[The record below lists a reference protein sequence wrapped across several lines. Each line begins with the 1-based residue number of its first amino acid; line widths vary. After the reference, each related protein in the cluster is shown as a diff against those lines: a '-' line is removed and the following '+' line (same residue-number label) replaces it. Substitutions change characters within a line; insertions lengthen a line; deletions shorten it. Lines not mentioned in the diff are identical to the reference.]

1 MISKTYL
8 SIYIYTHP
16 IIHRTHNLFLSL
28 SMTKMANMTTLN
40 QLFDLPGQIC
50 HVQCGFCTTILLVSV
65 PFTSLSMVVTVRCG
79 HCTSLLSVNLMK
91 ASFIPLHLLTSLS
104 HLDETEKDEVAATTD
119 GVEEEAWKVTQ
130 EKENSPTTLVTS
142 SDNEDED
149 EDKDVSRVYQVVNK
163 PPEKRQRAPSAYN
176 CFIKEEIRRLKAQNP
191 SMAHKEAF
199 SLAAKNWAHFPPV
212 QNKRTASDQCFC
224 EEDNNVLLSCNAL
237 EDHEVSNNGFRERKA
252 QRHSIWGKSPF
263 E

>member
-1 MISKTYL
+1 
-8 SIYIYTHP
+8 
-16 IIHRTHNLFLSL
+16 
-28 SMTKMANMTTLN
+28 MTTLN
-40 QLFDLPGQIC
+40 QLFDLPGQ
-50 HVQCGFCTTILLVSV
+50 VSV

-104 HLDETEKDEVAATTD
+104 HMDEKGHEEVAATTD
-119 GVEEEAWKVTQ
+119 GVEEEAWKVNQ
-130 EKENSPTTLVTS
+130 EKENSPATLVTS
-142 SDNEDED
+142 SESEDED
-149 EDKDVSRVYQVVNK
+149 RDVSRVYQVVNK

-199 SLAAKNWAHFPPV
+199 SLAAKNWANFPPV
-212 QNKRTASDQCFC
+212 QNKRAASDQYFC
-224 EEDNNVLLSCNAL
+224 EDDNNALLSCNAL
-237 EDHEVSNNGFRERKA
+237 GDHDESNNGFRERKA

-263 E
+263 D

>member
-1 MISKTYL
+1 M
-8 SIYIYTHP
+8 P
-16 IIHRTHNLFLSL
+16 
-28 SMTKMANMTTLN
+28 NMTTLN

-50 HVQCGFCTTILLVSV
+50 HVQCGFCATILLVSV

-91 ASFIPLHLLTSLS
+91 ASFIPLQLLTSLS
-104 HLDETEKDEVAATTD
+104 RLDETEKEEVAATTD
-119 GVEEEAWKVTQ
+119 GVEEEAWKVNQ
-130 EKENSPTTLVTS
+130 EKENSPTTLLTS
-142 SDNEDED
+142 SDNED

-176 CFIKEEIRRLKAQNP
+176 CFIKEEIKRLKAQNP

-212 QNKRTASDQCFC
+212 QNKRAASGQCFC
-224 EEDNNVLLSCNAL
+224 EEDNSGLLSCNAM

>member
-1 MISKTYL
+1 
-8 SIYIYTHP
+8 
-16 IIHRTHNLFLSL
+16 
-28 SMTKMANMTTLN
+28 MTKIPNMTTTLN
-40 QLFDLPGQIC
+40 HLFDLPGQIC

-79 HCTSLLSVNLMK
+79 HCSSLLSVNLMK
-91 ASFIPLHLLTSLS
+91 ASFIPLHLLASLS
-104 HLDETEKDEVAATTD
+104 HLDEAGKEEVAATT
-119 GVEEEAWKVTQ
+119 GVEEEEALKVNSQ
-130 EKENSPTTLVTS
+130 EKENSPTTLVSS

-149 EDKDVSRVYQVVNK
+149 VTRVYQVVNK

-176 CFIKEEIRRLKAQNP
+176 CFIKEEIRRLKSQNP

-212 QNKRTASDQCFC
+212 LNKRAASSDHCYCEDQ
-224 EEDNNVLLSCNAL
+224 DNNAIPPCNAL
-237 EDHEVSNNGFRERKA
+237 EDHEESNNGFRERKA

>member
-1 MISKTYL
+1 
-8 SIYIYTHP
+8 
-16 IIHRTHNLFLSL
+16 
-28 SMTKMANMTTLN
+28 MTKIPNMTTLN

-91 ASFIPLHLLTSLS
+91 ASFIPLQLLTSLS
-104 HLDETEKDEVAATTD
+104 HLDEAGKQEVAATTD
-119 GVEEEAWKVTQ
+119 GVEEEALKVNQ
-130 EKENSPTTLVTS
+130 EETSPTTLVTS

-149 EDKDVSRVYQVVNK
+149 RDVSRVYQVVNK

-176 CFIKEEIRRLKAQNP
+176 CFIKEEIKRLKAQDP
-191 SMAHKEAF
+191 SLAHKEAF
-199 SLAAKNWAHFPPV
+199 SLAAKNWANFPPV
-212 QNKRTASDQCFC
+212 QNKRAASDQCFC
-224 EEDNNVLLSCNAL
+224 EDDNNALLSCNAL
-237 EDHEVSNNGFRERKA
+237 EDHEESNKFRERKA

>member
-1 MISKTYL
+1 
-8 SIYIYTHP
+8 
-16 IIHRTHNLFLSL
+16 
-28 SMTKMANMTTLN
+28 MTKIPNMTTTLN
-40 QLFDLPGQIC
+40 HLFDLPGQIC

-65 PFTSLSMVVTVRCG
+65 PYTSLSMVVTVRCG

-91 ASFIPLHLLTSLS
+91 ASFIPLHLLASLS
-104 HLDETEKDEVAATTD
+104 NLDEAGKEEVAATD
-119 GVEEEAWKVTQ
+119 GVEEEALKVNSQ
-130 EKENSPTTLVTS
+130 EKENSPTTLVSS
-142 SDNEDED
+142 SDNEDE
-149 EDKDVSRVYQVVNK
+149 DVSRVYQVVNK

-212 QNKRTASDQCFC
+212 NNKRATSDHCFC
-224 EEDNNVLLSCNAL
+224 EEDNNAIPPFNAL
-237 EDHEVSNNGFRERKA
+237 EDHEESNNGFRERKA

>member
-1 MISKTYL
+1 
-8 SIYIYTHP
+8 
-16 IIHRTHNLFLSL
+16 
-28 SMTKMANMTTLN
+28 MTTLN
-40 QLFDLPGQIC
+40 QLFDLPGQVC

-104 HLDETEKDEVAATTD
+104 HMDEKGNEEVAATTD
-119 GVEEEAWKVTQ
+119 GGVEEEAWKVNQ
-130 EKENSPTTLVTS
+130 EKENSPATLVTS
-142 SDNEDED
+142 SDSEDED
-149 EDKDVSRVYQVVNK
+149 RDVSRVYQVVNK

-199 SLAAKNWAHFPPV
+199 SLAAKNWANFPPV
-212 QNKRTASDQCFC
+212 QNRRAASDQCFC
-224 EEDNNVLLSCNAL
+224 EDDNNALLSCNVLGPYKPPLSICQYSTCISSAGSSSSVWILRSAACRLL
-237 EDHEVSNNGFRERKA
+237 ELAASGVDFTG
-252 QRHSIWGKSPF
+252 
-263 E
+263 

>member
-1 MISKTYL
+1 
-8 SIYIYTHP
+8 
-16 IIHRTHNLFLSL
+16 
-28 SMTKMANMTTLN
+28 MTKIPNMTTTLN
-40 QLFDLPGQIC
+40 NLFDLPGQIC

-65 PFTSLSMVVTVRCG
+65 PYTSLSMVVTVRCG

-91 ASFIPLHLLTSLS
+91 ASFIPLHLLASLS
-104 HLDETEKDEVAATTD
+104 NLDEAGKEEVAATD
-119 GVEEEAWKVTQ
+119 GVEEEALKVNSL
-130 EKENSPTTLVTS
+130 EKENSPTTLVSS
-142 SDNEDED
+142 SDNEDE
-149 EDKDVSRVYQVVNK
+149 DVSRVYQVVNK

-212 QNKRTASDQCFC
+212 HNKRAASDHCFC
-224 EEDNNVLLSCNAL
+224 VEDNNAIPSCNAL
-237 EDHEVSNNGFRERKA
+237 EDHEESNNGFRERKA

>member
-1 MISKTYL
+1 
-8 SIYIYTHP
+8 
-16 IIHRTHNLFLSL
+16 
-28 SMTKMANMTTLN
+28 MTTLSH
-40 QLFDLPGQIC
+40 LFDLPGQIC

-79 HCTSLLSVNLMK
+79 HCTSLLSVNLMM
-91 ASFIPLHLLTSLS
+91 ASFIPLHLLASIS
-104 HLDETEKDEVAATTD
+104 HLDHHEMRKEEVVATTN
-119 GVEEEAWKVTQ
+119 GVEK
-130 EKENSPTTLVTS
+130 KDHHSPTTLVSS
-142 SDNEDED
+142 SDNDED

-199 SLAAKNWAHFPPV
+199 SLAAKNWAHFPV
-212 QNKRTASDQCFC
+212 HNKIAASDQCFC
-224 EEDNNVLLSCNAL
+224 DEGNNPPLQCNAL
-237 EDHEVSNNGFRERKA
+237 KAHEEINNEFRERKA
-252 QRHSIWGKSPF
+252 QRHSILGKSPF

>member
-1 MISKTYL
+1 
-8 SIYIYTHP
+8 
-16 IIHRTHNLFLSL
+16 
-28 SMTKMANMTTLN
+28 MANMTTLN

-104 HLDETEKDEVAATTD
+104 HLDEVPVTYILCTEKDEVAATTD
-119 GVEEEAWKVTQ
+119 GVEEEAWKVTL

-199 SLAAKNWAHFPPV
+199 SLAAKNFKTRELPQINVFVRKTTMCYYHAMLW
-212 QNKRTASDQCFC
+212 RTM
-224 EEDNNVLLSCNAL
+224 
-237 EDHEVSNNGFRERKA
+237 R
-252 QRHSIWGKSPF
+252 
-263 E
+263 

>member
-1 MISKTYL
+1 
-8 SIYIYTHP
+8 
-16 IIHRTHNLFLSL
+16 
-28 SMTKMANMTTLN
+28 MTTLN

-91 ASFIPLHLLTSLS
+91 ASFIPIHLLNSLS
-104 HLDETEKDEVAATTD
+104 HLDETGKEEVAATTD
-119 GVEEEAWKVTQ
+119 GVEEEEDEDEEAWKVNQ
-130 EKENSPTTLVTS
+130 EKENSPTILVTS
-142 SDNEDED
+142 TDNEDE
-149 EDKDVSRVYQVVNK
+149 ETRVYQVVNK

-199 SLAAKNWAHFPPV
+199 SLAAKNWAHFPPM
-212 QNKRTASDQCFC
+212 QNKRAASDQCYC
-224 EEDNNVLLSCNAL
+224 EEDNNALLSCNAL

>member
-1 MISKTYL
+1 
-8 SIYIYTHP
+8 
-16 IIHRTHNLFLSL
+16 
-28 SMTKMANMTTLN
+28 MTKIPNMTTLN
-40 QLFDLPGQIC
+40 QLFDLPGQ
-50 HVQCGFCTTILLVSV
+50 VSV

-104 HLDETEKDEVAATTD
+104 HMDEKGHEEVAATTD
-119 GVEEEAWKVTQ
+119 GVEEEAWKVNQ
-130 EKENSPTTLVTS
+130 EKENSPATLVTS
-142 SDNEDED
+142 SESEDED
-149 EDKDVSRVYQVVNK
+149 RDVSRVYQVVNK

-199 SLAAKNWAHFPPV
+199 SLAAKNWANFPPV
-212 QNKRTASDQCFC
+212 QNKRAASDQYFC
-224 EEDNNVLLSCNAL
+224 EDDNNALLSCNAL
-237 EDHEVSNNGFRERKA
+237 GDHDESNNGFRERKA

-263 E
+263 D

>member
-1 MISKTYL
+1 MICKTYL

-16 IIHRTHNLFLSL
+16 IIRPTHNLFLSL

-50 HVQCGFCTTILLVSV
+50 HVSV

-104 HLDETEKDEVAATTD
+104 HLDETEKEEVAATTD
-119 GVEEEAWKVTQ
+119 GVEKEAWKVTQ

-149 EDKDVSRVYQVVNK
+149 EDKDVS